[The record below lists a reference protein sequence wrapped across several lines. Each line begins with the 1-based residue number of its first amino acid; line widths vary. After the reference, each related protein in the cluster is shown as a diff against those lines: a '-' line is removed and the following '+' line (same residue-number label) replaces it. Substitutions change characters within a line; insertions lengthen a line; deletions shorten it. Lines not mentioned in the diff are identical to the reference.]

1 MAEIHGTCDE
11 RFVAVRDALSNSLEK
26 GADVGASVAVTVDG
40 ELVVD
45 VWGGHLGDADAT
57 PWERDTIT
65 NVWSTTKTMTALCAL
80 MLADAGQIDLHGP
93 VARYW
98 PEFAANG
105 KADVEVRHLLG
116 HTSGLSGWQEPMT
129 FEDLYDWDRA
139 TSALAAQAP
148 WWEPGTAS
156 GYHAIT
162 QGFLVGEVIR
172 RVTGQTVGQFF
183 RTEVA
188 VPLGLDFHIGLAPS
202 EFGRVANVIP
212 PPPLPVEGLDPASIM
227 VRTFANPL
235 MVADIAWTDGWRT
248 AEIPAANGHG
258 NARSV
263 ALGQAIVACGGE
275 LRGRRFLST
284 AGCRAIF
291 EEQANGVDLV
301 LGAPLRFG
309 IGYGLPSPDAPM
321 SPNEHASYWGGW
333 GGSVIVVDQDARM
346 TVAYMMNRM
355 EAGVVGDERGMG
367 IVNAAYGAL
376 A

>member
-1 MAEIHGTCDE
+1 MISELARSPNGRQSAEIFG
-11 RFVAVRDALSNSLEK
+11 DALSNSLDK

-45 VWGGHLGDADAT
+45 VW
-57 PWERDTIT
+57 
-65 NVWSTTKTMTALCAL
+65 
-80 MLADAGQIDLHGP
+80 
-93 VARYW
+93 
-98 PEFAANG
+98 
-105 KADVEVRHLLG
+105 
-116 HTSGLSGWQEPMT
+116 
-129 FEDLYDWDRA
+129 
-139 TSALAAQAP
+139 
-148 WWEPGTAS
+148 
-156 GYHAIT
+156 
-162 QGFLVGEVIR
+162 
-172 RVTGQTVGQFF
+172 
-183 RTEVA
+183 
-188 VPLGLDFHIGLAPS
+188 
-202 EFGRVANVIP
+202 
-212 PPPLPVEGLDPASIM
+212 
-227 VRTFANPL
+227 
-235 MVADIAWTDGWRT
+235 
-248 AEIPAANGHG
+248 
-258 NARSV
+258 
-263 ALGQAIVACGGE
+263 GGE

-309 IGYGLPSPDAPM
+309 IGYGLPSPDVPM